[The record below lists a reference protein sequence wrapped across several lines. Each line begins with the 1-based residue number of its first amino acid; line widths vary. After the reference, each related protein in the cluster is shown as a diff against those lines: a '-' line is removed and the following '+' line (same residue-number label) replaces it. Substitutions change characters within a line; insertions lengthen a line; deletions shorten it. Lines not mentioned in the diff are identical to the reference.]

1 MARVVV
7 VGHALLLAEHEVL
20 LLLGRGAGRLQVV
33 AAQALDDLLL
43 RIQQRPTPFV
53 RRLAQG

>member
-1 MARVVV
+1 M
-7 VGHALLLAEHEVL
+7 GHARLLAEHEVL
-20 LLLGRGAGRLQVV
+20 LLLARGAGRLQVV

-43 RIQQRPTPFV
+43 GIQQRPTPFV